1 MRGRSPF
8 GGGQNM
14 NSMMKQMQKM
24 QKQIEDAQKEIEET
38 EVTATAGGGVIEV
51 VANGKKEIISIS
63 IDKDVVDPED
73 VEMLQDMIVAGVNE
87 AIRAAEKL
95 SEEKMSKITGG
106 LNIPGL

>member
-1 MRGRSPF
+1 MRGRNSF

-24 QKQIEDAQKEIEET
+24 QKQIEEAQREIEET
-38 EVTATAGGGVIEV
+38 NVTATAGGGAIEV
-51 VANGKKEIISIS
+51 TASGKKEIVSIS
-63 IDKDVVDPED
+63 IDKDLVDPDD

-95 SEEKMSKITGG
+95 SEEKMGKITGG